1 VDRGLN
7 GRGDGMLAQSPGP
20 SAPYHMVDNRSR
32 RRSIRRRRHS
42 RGRLRSGVY
51 GTVRGRAKKL
61 IQFSYSMSKYI
72 MAIQTRSKS
81 NKTAARTLAATQ
93 DIEKVFRQIHLG
105 TYVLVNPSDLT
116 EEHRILWWSTGI
128 EEGRFEDKDIPEE
141 DYAAVYTALQGK

>member
-1 VDRGLN
+1 
-7 GRGDGMLAQSPGP
+7 
-20 SAPYHMVDNRSR
+20 
-32 RRSIRRRRHS
+32 
-42 RGRLRSGVY
+42 
-51 GTVRGRAKKL
+51 
-61 IQFSYSMSKYI
+61 MSKYI

-93 DIEKVFRQIHLG
+93 DIEKVFRQIHVG